1 MTESVSPE
9 PASPSSSDACTD
21 RNLGKHMDNI
31 KLNKNRLAIFGIVGA
46 LMCALAGCGTLPVA
60 RVDGH
65 LKSEPRDAA
74 TPNAPA
80 RGNVPET
87 VRQVPLPPPPQA
99 RIDEVRY
106 SITVKDV
113 LVEDLLFAISRD
125 TKVNID
131 VHPGIEGR
139 VTLNAIDQ
147 TLRQIL
153 TRVAKQVDMRYEM
166 DGPNLVV
173 MKDSPYLKLY
183 RVDYVNMTRDSVASI
198 GVQTQ
203 VVGPSSGLS
212 GAGNSSSAQNT
223 TQLRIDNASKNR
235 FWESLERNIKD
246 MLRDT
251 DKLLPEGSSETFVK
265 DQSQGTSANNRS
277 QTTSQRNANNRNNSR
292 SANRTE
298 TTGPGLAESQ
308 VESQTVSQ
316 TLTFREAASVIVNQE
331 TGSVSV
337 RATSRQQEKVAEFI
351 AQVTGTASRQVLIEA
366 TIVEVTLNDNY
377 QSGVDW
383 SALGLKGLGYS
394 FSQNLITPAFSAAL
408 GVDPLQSFNILYNNP
423 NAAVGGAIKS
433 SIKLLDTFGTTKVL
447 SSPRI
452 TTLNNQTAVM
462 KVVENFVYFTV
473 TTTPGTTNPQSGVT
487 TPPAYNTVPNVV
499 PEGFVMNVTP
509 QISEGD
515 VVTLNVRPSIT
526 KITSFAFDP
535 NPDLGPR
542 TVSDGRVTTTTSG
555 LPNRI
560 PQIQTREFE
569 TVLRVPSGQI
579 AVLGGLMQDSYE
591 EKRAGLPIISRWK
604 LIGDAVSARN
614 DTGRKTELVVFLR
627 PIVIKDASVETDFSA
642 YRRLL
647 PDSKFFKEAEPL
659 IPALYPPSPADRN
672 ADDVGTRK
680 AP

>member
-1 MTESVSPE
+1 MTPHERGTMTESILSF
-9 PASPSSSDACTD
+9 ASTNHGFHA
-21 RNLGKHMDNI
+21 
-31 KLNKNRLAIFGIVGA
+31 RLWKTLASVVVAGSIV
-46 LMCALAGCGTLPVA
+46 GCGTLPVA

-65 LKSEPRDAA
+65 LKTDTRDAA
-74 TPNAPA
+74 KPDAGNK
-80 RGNVPET
+80 GNVPQT

-183 RVDYVNMTRDSVASI
+183 RVDYVNMTRDSTASI

-203 VVGPSSGLS
+203 VVGPSSGLT
-212 GAGNSSSAQNT
+212 GTTNTTGGQNT

-235 FWESLERNIKD
+235 FWESLEKNIKD

-265 DQSQGTSANNRS
+265 DQTQGVSATNRS
-277 QTTSQRNANNRNNSR
+277 QTSAQRSTANRSNTRSNS
-292 SANRTE
+292 RTE
-298 TTGPGLAESQ
+298 TTGPGVAESQ
-308 VESQTVSQ
+308 VESQSTTQ
-316 TLTFREAASVIVNQE
+316 TLTFREAASVIVNAE

-366 TIVEVTLNDNY
+366 TVVEVTLNDNY

-383 SALGLKGLGYS
+383 SALGLQGLGYS
-394 FSQNLITPAFSAAL
+394 FT
-408 GVDPLQSFNILYNNP
+408 QSFTTNQRLTTDKPFFGIDYNNP

-433 SIKLLDTFGTTKVL
+433 SIKLLDSFGNTKVL

-462 KVVENFVYFTV
+462 KVVENKVYFTI
-473 TTTPGTTNPQSGVT
+473 TTTPGTLASANNPGTRDIITST
-487 TPPAYNTVPNVV
+487 PNVV
-499 PEGFVMNVTP
+499 PEGFVMSVTP

-515 VVTLNVRPSIT
+515 IVTLNVRPSIT
-526 KITSFAFDP
+526 KIIDFAADP
-535 NPDLGPR
+535 NPSLTR
-542 TVSDGRVTTTTSG
+542 
-555 LPNRI
+555 PNQI
-560 PQIQTREFE
+560 PIIQTREFE
-569 TVLRVPSGQI
+569 TVLRIPSGQI
-579 AVLGGLMQDSYE
+579 AVLGGLMQDSFE
-591 EKRAGLPIISRWK
+591 EKRDGLPILSRLK
-604 LIGDAVSARN
+604 LIGDAVSYRN

-627 PIVIKDASVETDFSA
+627 PIVIKDASVETDFAA

-647 PDSKFFKEAEPL
+647 PDAKFFKEAEPL
-659 IPALYPPSPADRN
+659 IPGLFPASPGDRN
-672 ADDVGTRK
+672 ATES
-680 AP
+680 APRAAP

>member
-1 MTESVSPE
+1 MTDFILSFAFCRSGLCSRVGSGS
-9 PASPSSSDACTD
+9 ASIVLACS
-21 RNLGKHMDNI
+21 I
-31 KLNKNRLAIFGIVGA
+31 
-46 LMCALAGCGTLPVA
+46 AGCGTLPVA

-65 LKSEPRDAA
+65 LKTETRDAGKPDA
-74 TPNAPA
+74 ASK
-80 RGNVPET
+80 GNVPQT

-183 RVDYVNMTRDSVASI
+183 RVDYVNMTRDSTASI

-203 VVGPSSGLS
+203 VVGPSSGLT
-212 GAGNSSSAQNT
+212 GVTNSSGGQNT

-235 FWESLERNIKD
+235 FWESLEKNIKD

-265 DQSQGTSANNRS
+265 DQSQGVSATNRV
-277 QTTSQRNANNRNNSR
+277 QTAAQRSAANRNNTR
-292 SANRTE
+292 SSNRTE
-298 TTGPGLAESQ
+298 TTGPGVAESQ
-308 VESQTVSQ
+308 VESQSTTQ

-331 TGSVSV
+331 TGSISV

-366 TIVEVTLNDNY
+366 TVVEVTLNDNY

-383 SALGLKGLGYS
+383 SALGLQGLGYS
-394 FSQNLITPAFSAAL
+394 FT
-408 GVDPLQSFNILYNNP
+408 QSFTTNQRLTPDKPFFGIDYNNP

-433 SIKLLDTFGTTKVL
+433 SIKLLDSFGNTKVL

-452 TTLNNQTAVM
+452 TTMNNQTAVM
-462 KVVENFVYFTV
+462 KVVENKVYFTI
-473 TTTPGTTNPQSGVT
+473 TTTPGTLASANNPGTRDIITST
-487 TPPAYNTVPNVV
+487 PNVV
-499 PEGFVMNVTP
+499 PEGFVMSVTP

-515 VVTLNVRPSIT
+515 IVTLNVRPSIT
-526 KITSFAFDP
+526 KIIDFAADP
-535 NPDLGPR
+535 NPSLTR
-542 TVSDGRVTTTTSG
+542 
-555 LPNRI
+555 PNQI
-560 PQIQTREFE
+560 PVIQTREFE
-569 TVLRVPSGQI
+569 TVLRIPSGQI
-579 AVLGGLMQDSYE
+579 AVLGGLMQDSFE
-591 EKRAGLPIISRWK
+591 EKRDGLPILSRLK
-604 LIGDAVSARN
+604 LIGDAVSYRN

-627 PIVIKDASVETDFSA
+627 PIVIKDASVETDFAA

-647 PDSKFFKEAEPL
+647 PDAKFFKEAEPL
-659 IPALYPPSPADRN
+659 IPGLYPASPADRTN
-672 ADDVGTRK
+672 GDY
-680 AP
+680 APRITP

>member
-1 MTESVSPE
+1 MTECIS
-9 PASPSSSDACTD
+9 ASSSADGLSGD
-21 RNLGKHMDNI
+21 PRKNEVR
-31 KLNKNRLAIFGIVGA
+31 KNRQAITGIVSA
-46 LMCALAGCGTLPVA
+46 LILTLAGCGTLPVA

-65 LKSEPRDAA
+65 LKAEPRDASV
-74 TPNAPA
+74 PNSPT
-80 RGNVPET
+80 RGNVPDT

-153 TRVAKQVDMRYEM
+153 TRVAKQVDMRFET
-166 DGPNLVV
+166 DGLNLVV

-183 RVDYVNMTRDSVASI
+183 RVDYVNMTRDSTASI

-203 VVGPSSGLS
+203 VVGPSTGLTGATTSGS
-212 GAGNSSSAQNT
+212 GGQNT

-235 FWESLERNIKD
+235 FWDSLEKNIKD

-265 DQSQGTSANNRS
+265 DQSQGLTASNRN
-277 QTTSQRNANNRNNSR
+277 QTTAQR
-292 SANRTE
+292 SATNRTSGRTNNRTE
-298 TTGPGLAESQ
+298 TTGPGVAESQ
-308 VESQTVSQ
+308 VESQSTTQ
-316 TLTFREAASVIVNQE
+316 TLTFREAASVIVNAE
-331 TGSVSV
+331 TGTIFV
-337 RATSRQQEKVAEFI
+337 RATLRQQEKVAEFI
-351 AQVTGTASRQVLIEA
+351 AQVIGSASRQVLIEA
-366 TIVEVTLNDNY
+366 TVVEVTLNDNY

-394 FSQNLITPAFSAAL
+394 FTQSFITP
-408 GVDPLQSFNILYNNP
+408 SFPASPITGSQQFFGIQYNNP

-433 SIKLLDTFGTTKVL
+433 SIKLLDTFGNTKVL

-462 KVVENFVYFTV
+462 KVVENKVYFTV
-473 TTTPGTTNPQSGVT
+473 TSTPGTVATLG
-487 TPPAYNTVPNVV
+487 TPGTRDTYTSTPNVV

-515 VVTLNVRPSIT
+515 IVTLSVRPSIT
-526 KITSFAFDP
+526 KITGYAVDP
-535 NPDLGPR
+535 NPAFFPAVGSNQQNPQNL
-542 TVSDGRVTTTTSG
+542 
-555 LPNRI
+555 I

-569 TVLRVPSGQI
+569 TVLRIPSGQT
-579 AVLGGLMQDSYE
+579 AVLGGLMQDTFDE
-591 EKRAGLPIISRWK
+591 QRAGLPIVSRWK
-604 LIGDAVSARN
+604 LIGDLTSSRN
-614 DTGRKTELVVFLR
+614 DTGRKTELVIFLR

-659 IPALYPPSPADRN
+659 IPALYPASPADRN
-672 ADDVGTRK
+672 TDDVGTRK
-680 AP
+680 TP

>member
-1 MTESVSPE
+1 MTECIS
-9 PASPSSSDACTD
+9 ASSSADGLSGD
-21 RNLGKHMDNI
+21 PRKNEVR
-31 KLNKNRLAIFGIVGA
+31 KNRQAITGIVSA
-46 LMCALAGCGTLPVA
+46 LILTLAGCGTLPVA

-65 LKSEPRDAA
+65 LKAEPRDASV
-74 TPNAPA
+74 PNSPT
-80 RGNVPET
+80 RGNVPDT

-153 TRVAKQVDMRYEM
+153 TRVAKQVDMRFET
-166 DGPNLVV
+166 DGLNLVV

-183 RVDYVNMTRDSVASI
+183 RVDYVNMTRDSTASI

-203 VVGPSSGLS
+203 VVGPSTGLTGATTSGS
-212 GAGNSSSAQNT
+212 GGQNT

-235 FWESLERNIKD
+235 FWDSLEKNIKD

-265 DQSQGTSANNRS
+265 DQSQGLTASNRN
-277 QTTSQRNANNRNNSR
+277 QTTAQR
-292 SANRTE
+292 SATNRTSGRTNNRTE
-298 TTGPGLAESQ
+298 TTGPGVAESQ
-308 VESQTVSQ
+308 VESQSSTQ
-316 TLTFREAASVIVNQE
+316 TLTFREAASVIVNAE
-331 TGSVSV
+331 TGTVFV
-337 RATSRQQEKVAEFI
+337 RATLRQQEKVAEFI
-351 AQVTGTASRQVLIEA
+351 AQVTGSASRQVLIEA
-366 TIVEVTLNDNY
+366 TVVEVTLNDNY

-394 FSQNLITPAFSAAL
+394 FTQSFITP
-408 GVDPLQSFNILYNNP
+408 SFPASPITGSQQFFGIQYNNP

-433 SIKLLDTFGTTKVL
+433 SIKLLDTFGNTKVL

-462 KVVENFVYFTV
+462 KVVENKVYFTV
-473 TTTPGTTNPQSGVT
+473 TSTPGTVATLG
-487 TPPAYNTVPNVV
+487 TPGTRDTYTSTPNVV

-515 VVTLNVRPSIT
+515 IVTLSVRPSIT
-526 KITSFAFDP
+526 KITGYAVDP
-535 NPDLGPR
+535 NPAFFPAVGSNQQNPQNL
-542 TVSDGRVTTTTSG
+542 
-555 LPNRI
+555 I

-569 TVLRVPSGQI
+569 TVLRIPSGQT
-579 AVLGGLMQDSYE
+579 AVLGGLMQDTFDE
-591 EKRAGLPIISRWK
+591 QRAGLPIVSRWK
-604 LIGDAVSARN
+604 LIGDLTSSRN
-614 DTGRKTELVVFLR
+614 DTGRKTELVIFLR

-659 IPALYPPSPADRN
+659 IPALYPASPADRN
-672 ADDVGTRK
+672 TDDVGTRK
-680 AP
+680 TP

>member
-1 MTESVSPE
+1 MTECIS
-9 PASPSSSDACTD
+9 ASSSADGLSGD
-21 RNLGKHMDNI
+21 PRKNEVR
-31 KLNKNRLAIFGIVGA
+31 KNRQAITGIVSA
-46 LMCALAGCGTLPVA
+46 LILTLAGCGTLPVA

-65 LKSEPRDAA
+65 LKAEPRDASV
-74 TPNAPA
+74 PNSPT
-80 RGNVPET
+80 RGNVPDT

-183 RVDYVNMTRDSVASI
+183 RVDYVNMTRESVASI

-235 FWESLERNIKD
+235 FWDSLEKNIKD

-277 QTTSQRNANNRNNSR
+277 QTTSQRAANNRNNSR
-292 SANRTE
+292 GINRTE
-298 TTGPGLAESQ
+298 TTGPGVAESQ

-316 TLTFREAASVIVNQE
+316 TLTFREAASVIVNYE

-337 RATSRQQEKVAEFI
+337 RATSRQQDKVAEFI
-351 AQVTGTASRQVLIEA
+351 AQVTGSASRQVLIEA
-366 TIVEVTLNDNY
+366 TVVEVTLNDNY

-394 FSQNLITPAFSAAL
+394 FTQSFTGQNLASAPYF
-408 GVDPLQSFNILYNNP
+408 GIQYSNP
-423 NAAVGGAIKS
+423 NAAVGGAITS
-433 SIKLLDTFGTTKVL
+433 SIKLLDSFGNTKVL

-462 KVVENFVYFTV
+462 KVVENKVYFTV
-473 TTTPGTTNPQSGVT
+473 KAEVTVATSTTGLSTSSTPIISYTS
-487 TPPAYNTVPNVV
+487 TPNIV

-515 VVTLNVRPSIT
+515 IVTLNIRPSIT
-526 KITSFAFDP
+526 RIVSFVRDP
-535 NPDLGPR
+535 NPDLAR
-542 TVSDGRVTTTTSG
+542 ANVI
-555 LPNRI
+555 NQI

-569 TVLRVPSGQI
+569 TVLRVPSGQT
-579 AVLGGLMQDSYE
+579 AVLGGLMQDSFE
-591 EKRAGLPIISRWK
+591 EKRDGLPILSRLK
-604 LIGDAVSARN
+604 LIGDATSYRN

-627 PIVIKDASVETDFSA
+627 PIVIKDASIETDFSA

-647 PDSKFFKEAEPL
+647 PDAKFFKEAEPL
-659 IPALYPPSPADRN
+659 IPALYPASPADRN
-672 ADDVGTRK
+672 TDDVGTRK
-680 AP
+680 TP

>member
-1 MTESVSPE
+1 MTPHERINMTESILSF
-9 PASPSSSDACTD
+9 ASSNNGSHARFREILACMVVASS
-21 RNLGKHMDNI
+21 
-31 KLNKNRLAIFGIVGA
+31 VV
-46 LMCALAGCGTLPVA
+46 GCGTLPVA

-65 LKSEPRDAA
+65 LKTDTRDADKPDA
-74 TPNAPA
+74 ASK
-80 RGNVPET
+80 GNVPQT

-183 RVDYVNMTRDSVASI
+183 RVDYVNMTRDSTASI

-203 VVGPSSGLS
+203 VVGPSSGLT
-212 GAGNSSSAQNT
+212 GTTNTTGGQNT

-235 FWESLERNIKD
+235 FWESLEKNIKD

-265 DQSQGTSANNRS
+265 DQTQGVSATNRS
-277 QTTSQRNANNRNNSR
+277 QTSAQRATTNRSNTR
-292 SANRTE
+292 SNNRTE
-298 TTGPGLAESQ
+298 TTGPGVAESQ
-308 VESQTVSQ
+308 VESQSTTQ
-316 TLTFREAASVIVNQE
+316 TLTFREAASVIVNAE

-366 TIVEVTLNDNY
+366 TVVEVTLNDNY

-383 SALGLKGLGYS
+383 SALGLQGLGYS
-394 FSQNLITPAFSAAL
+394 FT
-408 GVDPLQSFNILYNNP
+408 QSFTTNQRLTTDKPFFGIDYNNP

-433 SIKLLDTFGTTKVL
+433 SIKLLDSFGNTKVL

-462 KVVENFVYFTV
+462 KVVENKVYFTI
-473 TTTPGTTNPQSGVT
+473 TTTPGQLASAS
-487 TPPAYNTVPNVV
+487 TPGTRDIITSTPNVV
-499 PEGFVMNVTP
+499 PEGFVMSVTP

-515 VVTLNVRPSIT
+515 IVTLNVRPSIT
-526 KITSFAFDP
+526 KIIDFAADP
-535 NPDLGPR
+535 NPSLTR
-542 TVSDGRVTTTTSG
+542 
-555 LPNRI
+555 PNQI
-560 PQIQTREFE
+560 PIIQTREFE
-569 TVLRVPSGQI
+569 TVLRIPSGQI
-579 AVLGGLMQDSYE
+579 AVLGGLMQDSFE
-591 EKRAGLPIISRWK
+591 EKRDGLPILSRLK
-604 LIGDAVSARN
+604 LIGDAVSYRN

-627 PIVIKDASVETDFSA
+627 PIVIKDASVETDFAA

-647 PDSKFFKEAEPL
+647 PDAKFFKEAEPL
-659 IPALYPPSPADRN
+659 IPSLYPASPADRN
-672 ADDVGTRK
+672 PVDSTPRT

>member
-1 MTESVSPE
+1 MAECIS
-9 PASPSSSDACTD
+9 ASSSTD
-21 RNLGKHMDNI
+21 GLSGESRKNEVR
-31 KLNKNRLAIFGIVGA
+31 KNRQAITGIVSA
-46 LMCALAGCGTLPVA
+46 LILTLAGCGTLPVA

-65 LKSEPRDAA
+65 LKAEPRDASV
-74 TPNAPA
+74 PISPA
-80 RGNVPET
+80 RGNVPDT

-183 RVDYVNMTRDSVASI
+183 RVDYVNMTRDSTASI

-203 VVGPSSGLS
+203 VVGPSTGLTGATTSGS
-212 GAGNSSSAQNT
+212 GGQNT

-235 FWESLERNIKD
+235 FWDSLEKNIKD

-265 DQSQGTSANNRS
+265 DQSQGLTASNRN
-277 QTTSQRNANNRNNSR
+277 QTTAQR
-292 SANRTE
+292 SATNRTSGRTNNRTE
-298 TTGPGLAESQ
+298 TTGPGVAESQ
-308 VESQTVSQ
+308 VESQSSTQ
-316 TLTFREAASVIVNQE
+316 TLTFREAASVIVNAE
-331 TGSVSV
+331 TGTIFV
-337 RATSRQQEKVAEFI
+337 RATLRQQEKVAEFI
-351 AQVTGTASRQVLIEA
+351 AQVTGSASRQVLIEA
-366 TIVEVTLNDNY
+366 TVVEVTLNDNY

-394 FSQNLITPAFSAAL
+394 FTQSFITP
-408 GVDPLQSFNILYNNP
+408 SFPASPITGSQQFFGIQYNNP

-433 SIKLLDTFGTTKVL
+433 SIKLLDTFGNTKVL

-462 KVVENFVYFTV
+462 KVVENKVYFTV
-473 TTTPGTTNPQSGVT
+473 TSTPGTVASAS
-487 TPPAYNTVPNVV
+487 TPGTRDTYTSTPNVV

-515 VVTLNVRPSIT
+515 IVTLSVRPSIT
-526 KITSFAFDP
+526 KITGYKADP
-535 NPDLGPR
+535 NPAFFPLAG
-542 TVSDGRVTTTTSG
+542 SG
-555 LPNRI
+555 QQNPQNLI
-560 PQIQTREFE
+560 PEIQTREFE
-569 TVLRVPSGQI
+569 TVLRIPSGQT
-579 AVLGGLMQDSYE
+579 AVLGGLMQDTFDE
-591 EKRAGLPIISRWK
+591 QRAGLPIVSRWK
-604 LIGDAVSARN
+604 LIGDLTSARN
-614 DTGRKTELVVFLR
+614 DTGRKTELVIFLR
-627 PIVIKDASVETDFSA
+627 PIVIKDASIETDFSA

-647 PDSKFFKEAEPL
+647 PDAKFFKEAEPL
-659 IPALYPPSPADRN
+659 IPALYPASPADRN
-672 ADDVGTRK
+672 TDDVGTRK
-680 AP
+680 TP

>member
-1 MTESVSPE
+1 MTERI
-9 PASPSSSDACTD
+9 SPSLSADGLSGD
-21 RNLGKHMDNI
+21 RRKNEVR
-31 KLNKNRLAIFGIVGA
+31 KNRQAITGIVSA
-46 LMCALAGCGTLPVA
+46 LILTLAGCGTLPVA

-65 LKSEPRDAA
+65 LKAEPRDA
-74 TPNAPA
+74 TVPNSPT
-80 RGNVPET
+80 RGNVPDT

-183 RVDYVNMTRDSVASI
+183 RVDYVNMTRESVGSI

-212 GAGNSSSAQNT
+212 GAGNSSGAQNT

-277 QTTSQRNANNRNNSR
+277 QTTSQRAANNRNNSR
-292 SANRTE
+292 GTNRTE
-298 TTGPGLAESQ
+298 TTGPGVAESQ

-337 RATSRQQEKVAEFI
+337 RATSRQQDKVAEFI
-351 AQVTGTASRQVLIEA
+351 AQVIGTASRQVLIEA
-366 TIVEVTLNDNY
+366 TVVEVTLNDNY

-383 SALGLKGLGYS
+383 SALGLQGLGYS
-394 FSQNLITPAFSAAL
+394 FTQSFTGQNLANTPF
-408 GVDPLQSFNILYNNP
+408 FNIQYSNP
-423 NAAVGGAIKS
+423 NAAIGGAIKS
-433 SIKLLDTFGTTKVL
+433 SIKLLDSFGTTKVL

-462 KVVENFVYFTV
+462 KVVENKVYFTV
-473 TTTPGTTNPQSGVT
+473 KAEVTFAAATTGTTVNIGSGT
-487 TPPAYNTVPNVV
+487 QTPIIAYSSTPNVV

-515 VVTLNVRPSIT
+515 IVTLNVRPSIT
-526 KITSFAFDP
+526 RIVSFVNDP
-535 NPDLGPR
+535 NPDLAR
-542 TVSDGRVTTTTSG
+542 AKVV
-555 LPNRI
+555 NQI

-569 TVLRVPSGQI
+569 TVLRVPSGQT
-579 AVLGGLMQDSYE
+579 AVLGGLMQDSFE
-591 EKRAGLPIISRWK
+591 EKRDGLPILSRVK
-604 LIGDAVSARN
+604 LIGDAVSYRN

-659 IPALYPPSPADRN
+659 IPALYPASPADRN
-672 ADDVGTRK
+672 TDDAGTRK
-680 AP
+680 TP

>member
-1 MTESVSPE
+1 MTESILSTAFSNSMIRRLIPSAICSVTLACAI
-9 PASPSSSDACTD
+9 AS
-21 RNLGKHMDNI
+21 
-31 KLNKNRLAIFGIVGA
+31 
-46 LMCALAGCGTLPVA
+46 CGTLPVA

-65 LKSEPRDAA
+65 LKTETRDPARPDAA
-74 TPNAPA
+74 TK
-80 RGNVPET
+80 GNVPQT

-183 RVDYVNMTRDSVASI
+183 RVDYVNMTRDSTASI

-203 VVGPSSGLS
+203 VVGPSTGLT
-212 GAGNSSSAQNT
+212 GATNSSGGQNT

-235 FWESLERNIKD
+235 FWESLEKNIKD

-265 DQSQGTSANNRS
+265 DQSQGVSATNRS
-277 QTTSQRNANNRNNSR
+277 QTTAQRSTANR
-292 SANRTE
+292 SNTRSNNRTE
-298 TTGPGLAESQ
+298 TTGPGVAESQ
-308 VESQTVSQ
+308 VESQSTTQ
-316 TLTFREAASVIVNQE
+316 TLTFREAASVIINQE
-331 TGSVSV
+331 TGAVSV

-351 AQVTGTASRQVLIEA
+351 AQVTGSASRQVLIEA
-366 TIVEVTLNDNY
+366 TVVEVTLDDNY

-383 SALGLKGLGYS
+383 SALGLQGLGYS
-394 FSQNLITPAFSAAL
+394 FTQSFTGQNLPIIDANSAARPFF
-408 GVDPLQSFNILYNNP
+408 GVQYNNP

-433 SIKLLDTFGTTKVL
+433 SIKLLNSFGNTKVL

-462 KVVENFVYFTV
+462 KVVENTVYFTI
-473 TTTPGTTNPQSGVT
+473 TTTPGTLATANNPGTRDTFTST
-487 TPPAYNTVPNVV
+487 PNVV
-499 PEGFVMNVTP
+499 PEGFVMSVTP

-515 VVTLNVRPSIT
+515 IVTLNVRPSIT
-526 KITSFAFDP
+526 RIVDFKDDP
-535 NPDLGPR
+535 NPAL
-542 TVSDGRVTTTTSG
+542 TVVK
-555 LPNRI
+555 NRI
-560 PQIQTREFE
+560 PIIRTREFE
-569 TVLRVPSGQI
+569 TVLRIPSGQI
-579 AVLGGLMQDSYE
+579 AVLGGLMQDSFE
-591 EKRAGLPIISRWK
+591 EKRDGLPILSRLK
-604 LIGDAVSARN
+604 LIGDAVSYRN

-627 PIVIKDASVETDFSA
+627 PLVIKDASVDTDFA
-642 YRRLL
+642 EYRRLL
-647 PDSKFFKEAEPL
+647 PDAKFFKEAEPL
-659 IPALYPPSPADRN
+659 IPGIYPASPADRSN
-672 ADDVGTRK
+672 GDSTPRT

>member
-1 MTESVSPE
+1 
-9 PASPSSSDACTD
+9 
-21 RNLGKHMDNI
+21 
-31 KLNKNRLAIFGIVGA
+31 
-46 LMCALAGCGTLPVA
+46 
-60 RVDGH
+60 
-65 LKSEPRDAA
+65 
-74 TPNAPA
+74 
-80 RGNVPET
+80 

-183 RVDYVNMTRDSVASI
+183 RVDYVNMTRDSTASI

-203 VVGPSSGLS
+203 VVGPSTGLT
-212 GAGNSSSAQNT
+212 GATNSSGGQNT

-235 FWESLERNIKD
+235 FWESLEKNIKD

-265 DQSQGTSANNRS
+265 DQSQGVSATNRS
-277 QTTSQRNANNRNNSR
+277 QTSAQRTATNRSNSR
-292 SANRTE
+292 TGSRTE
-298 TTGPGLAESQ
+298 TTGPGVAESQ
-308 VESQTVSQ
+308 VESQSTTQ
-316 TLTFREAASVIVNQE
+316 TLTFREAASVIVNAE

-366 TIVEVTLNDNY
+366 TVVEVTLNDNY

-383 SALGLKGLGYS
+383 SALGLQGLGYS
-394 FSQNLITPAFSAAL
+394 FT
-408 GVDPLQSFNILYNNP
+408 QSFTTSQRLTGDKPFFGIDYNNP

-433 SIKLLDTFGTTKVL
+433 SIKLLDSFGNTKVL

-462 KVVENFVYFTV
+462 KVVENKVYFTI
-473 TTTPGTTNPQSGVT
+473 TTTPGTLASAN
-487 TPPAYNTVPNVV
+487 TPGTRDIITSTPNVV
-499 PEGFVMNVTP
+499 PEGFVMSVTP

-515 VVTLNVRPSIT
+515 IVTLNVRPSIT
-526 KITSFAFDP
+526 KIIDFAADP
-535 NPDLGPR
+535 NPSLTR
-542 TVSDGRVTTTTSG
+542 
-555 LPNRI
+555 PNQI
-560 PQIQTREFE
+560 PIIQTREFE
-569 TVLRVPSGQI
+569 TVLRIPSGQI
-579 AVLGGLMQDSYE
+579 AVLGGLMQDSFE
-591 EKRAGLPIISRWK
+591 EKRDGLPILSRLK
-604 LIGDAVSARN
+604 LIGDAVSYRN

-627 PIVIKDASVETDFSA
+627 PIVIKDASVNTDFA
-642 YRRLL
+642 EYRRLL
-647 PDSKFFKEAEPL
+647 PDAKFFKEAEPL
-659 IPALYPPSPADRN
+659 IPGLYPASPADRTN
-672 ADDVGTRK
+672 GDSAPK
-680 AP
+680 ATP

>member
-1 MTESVSPE
+1 MTEFILPV
-9 PASPSSSDACTD
+9 AFSDSMMRRRAMRTLSTVI
-21 RNLGKHMDNI
+21 LGC
-31 KLNKNRLAIFGIVGA
+31 AIGA
-46 LMCALAGCGTLPVA
+46 IAGCGTLPVA

-65 LKSEPRDAA
+65 LKTETRDPAKPDAA
-74 TPNAPA
+74 SKS
-80 RGNVPET
+80 NVPQT

-183 RVDYVNMTRDSVASI
+183 RVDYVNMTRDSTASI

-203 VVGPSSGLS
+203 VVGPSTGLT
-212 GAGNSSSAQNT
+212 GATNSSGGQNT

-235 FWESLERNIKD
+235 FWESLEKNIKD

-265 DQSQGTSANNRS
+265 DQSQGVSATNRS
-277 QTTSQRNANNRNNSR
+277 QTSAQRTATNRSNSR
-292 SANRTE
+292 TGSRTE
-298 TTGPGLAESQ
+298 TTGPGVAESQ
-308 VESQTVSQ
+308 VESQSTTQ

-351 AQVTGTASRQVLIEA
+351 AQVTGSATRQVLIEA
-366 TIVEVTLNDNY
+366 TVVEITLNDNY

-383 SALGLKGLGYS
+383 SALGLQGLGYS
-394 FSQNLITPAFSAAL
+394 FIQSFTPPAFPVATPGTPPAL
-408 GVDPLQSFNILYNNP
+408 VGTQFGIQYNNP

-433 SIKLLDTFGTTKVL
+433 SIKLLDSFGNTKVL

-462 KVVENFVYFTV
+462 KVVENKVYFTV
-473 TTTPGTTNPQSGVT
+473 TATPGTIGAIG
-487 TPPAYNTVPNVV
+487 TPATQPTYNTTPNVV
-499 PEGFVMNVTP
+499 PEGFIMSVTP

-526 KITSFAFDP
+526 RIVDFVLDP
-535 NPDLGPR
+535 NPILT
-542 TVSDGRVTTTTSG
+542 TVQ
-555 LPNRI
+555 NRI
-560 PQIQTREFE
+560 PVIQTREFE
-569 TVLRVPSGQI
+569 TVLRIPSGQI
-579 AVLGGLMQDSYE
+579 AVLGGLMQDSFE
-591 EKRAGLPIISRWK
+591 EKRDGLPILSRLK
-604 LIGDAVSARN
+604 LIGDAVSYRN

-627 PIVIKDASVETDFSA
+627 PIVIKDASVETDFA
-642 YRRLL
+642 EYRRLL
-647 PDSKFFKEAEPL
+647 PDAKFFKEAEPL
-659 IPALYPPSPADRN
+659 IPGLYPASPADRSN
-672 ADDVGTRK
+672 GDSAPRK
-680 AP
+680 SP

>member
-1 MTESVSPE
+1 MTKYILSLARSRNGLRRRVWRKLASVVL
-9 PASPSSSDACTD
+9 ACS
-21 RNLGKHMDNI
+21 
-31 KLNKNRLAIFGIVGA
+31 VV
-46 LMCALAGCGTLPVA
+46 GCGTLPVA

-65 LKSEPRDAA
+65 LKTETRDAGKSDP
-74 TPNAPA
+74 TNK
-80 RGNVPET
+80 GSVPQT

-183 RVDYVNMTRDSVASI
+183 RVDYVNMTRDSTASI

-203 VVGPSSGLS
+203 VVGPSTGLTGTTSSG
-212 GAGNSSSAQNT
+212 GQNT

-235 FWESLERNIKD
+235 FWESLEKNIKD

-265 DQSQGTSANNRS
+265 DQSQGVSASNRS
-277 QTTSQRNANNRNNSR
+277 QTSAQRAGASRNNSR
-292 SANRTE
+292 TGSRTE
-298 TTGPGLAESQ
+298 TTGPGVAESQ
-308 VESQTVSQ
+308 VESQSTTQ

-331 TGSVSV
+331 TGSISV

-366 TIVEVTLNDNY
+366 TVVEVTLNDNY

-383 SALGLKGLGYS
+383 SALGLQGLGYS
-394 FSQNLITPAFSAAL
+394 FT
-408 GVDPLQSFNILYNNP
+408 QSFTTNQRLTPDKPFFGIDYSNP
-423 NAAVGGAIKS
+423 NAAIGGAIKS
-433 SIKLLDTFGTTKVL
+433 SIKLLDSFGNTKVL

-462 KVVENFVYFTV
+462 KVVENKVYFTI
-473 TTTPGTTNPQSGVT
+473 TTTPGTLASANNPGTRDIITST
-487 TPPAYNTVPNVV
+487 PNVV
-499 PEGFVMNVTP
+499 PEGFVMSVTP

-515 VVTLNVRPSIT
+515 IVTLNVRPSIT
-526 KITSFAFDP
+526 KIIDFAADP
-535 NPDLGPR
+535 NPSLTR
-542 TVSDGRVTTTTSG
+542 
-555 LPNRI
+555 PNQI
-560 PQIQTREFE
+560 PVIQTREFE
-569 TVLRVPSGQI
+569 TVLRIPSGQI
-579 AVLGGLMQDSYE
+579 AVLGGLMQDSFE
-591 EKRAGLPIISRWK
+591 EKRDGLPILSRWK
-604 LIGDAVSARN
+604 LIGDAVSYRN

-659 IPALYPPSPADRN
+659 VPGLYPASPADRTN
-672 ADDVGTRK
+672 SESTPRT

>member
-1 MTESVSPE
+1 MTECIS
-9 PASPSSSDACTD
+9 ASSSADGLSGD
-21 RNLGKHMDNI
+21 PRKNEVR
-31 KLNKNRLAIFGIVGA
+31 KNRQAITGIVSA
-46 LMCALAGCGTLPVA
+46 LILTLAGCGTLPVA

-65 LKSEPRDAA
+65 LKAEPRDASV
-74 TPNAPA
+74 PNSPT
-80 RGNVPET
+80 RGNVPDT

-153 TRVAKQVDMRYEM
+153 TRVAKQVDMRFET
-166 DGPNLVV
+166 DGLNLVV

-183 RVDYVNMTRDSVASI
+183 RVDYVNMTRESVASI

-235 FWESLERNIKD
+235 FWDSLEKNIKD

-277 QTTSQRNANNRNNSR
+277 QTTSQRAANNRNNSR
-292 SANRTE
+292 GINRTE
-298 TTGPGLAESQ
+298 TTGPGVAESQ

-316 TLTFREAASVIVNQE
+316 TLTFREAASVIVNYE

-337 RATSRQQEKVAEFI
+337 RATSRQQDKVAEFI
-351 AQVTGTASRQVLIEA
+351 AQVTGSASRQVLIEA
-366 TIVEVTLNDNY
+366 TVVEVTLNDNY

-394 FSQNLITPAFSAAL
+394 FTQSFTGQNLASAPYF
-408 GVDPLQSFNILYNNP
+408 GIQYSNP
-423 NAAVGGAIKS
+423 NAAVGGAITS
-433 SIKLLDTFGTTKVL
+433 SIKLLDSFGNTKVL

-462 KVVENFVYFTV
+462 KVVENKVYFTV
-473 TTTPGTTNPQSGVT
+473 KAEVTVATSTTGLSTSSTPIISYTS
-487 TPPAYNTVPNVV
+487 TPNIV

-515 VVTLNVRPSIT
+515 IVTLNIRPSIT
-526 KITSFAFDP
+526 RIVSFVRDP
-535 NPDLGPR
+535 NPDLAR
-542 TVSDGRVTTTTSG
+542 ANVI
-555 LPNRI
+555 NQI

-569 TVLRVPSGQI
+569 TVLRVPSGQT
-579 AVLGGLMQDSYE
+579 AVLGGLMQDSFE
-591 EKRAGLPIISRWK
+591 EKRDGLPILSRLK
-604 LIGDAVSARN
+604 LIGDATSYRN

-659 IPALYPPSPADRN
+659 IPALYPASPADRN
-672 ADDVGTRK
+672 TDDVGTRK
-680 AP
+680 TP

>member
-1 MTESVSPE
+1 MTECIS
-9 PASPSSSDACTD
+9 ASSSADGLSGD
-21 RNLGKHMDNI
+21 PRKNEVR
-31 KLNKNRLAIFGIVGA
+31 KNRQAITGIVSA
-46 LMCALAGCGTLPVA
+46 LILTLAGCGTLPVA

-65 LKSEPRDAA
+65 LKAEPRDASV
-74 TPNAPA
+74 PNSPT
-80 RGNVPET
+80 RGNVPDT

-153 TRVAKQVDMRYEM
+153 TRVAKQVDMRFET
-166 DGPNLVV
+166 DGLNLVV

-183 RVDYVNMTRDSVASI
+183 RVDYVNMTRESVASI

-235 FWESLERNIKD
+235 FWDSLEKNIKD

-251 DKLLPEGSSETFVK
+251 DKLLPDGSSETFVK

-277 QTTSQRNANNRNNSR
+277 QTTSQRAANNRNNSR
-292 SANRTE
+292 GINRTE
-298 TTGPGLAESQ
+298 TTGPGVAESQ

-316 TLTFREAASVIVNQE
+316 TLTFREAASVIVNYE

-337 RATSRQQEKVAEFI
+337 RATSRQQDKVAEFI
-351 AQVTGTASRQVLIEA
+351 AQVTGSASRQVLIEA
-366 TIVEVTLNDNY
+366 TVVEVTLNDNY

-394 FSQNLITPAFSAAL
+394 FTQSFTGQNLASAPYF
-408 GVDPLQSFNILYNNP
+408 GIQYSNP
-423 NAAVGGAIKS
+423 NAAVGGAITS
-433 SIKLLDTFGTTKVL
+433 SIKLLDSFGNTKVL

-462 KVVENFVYFTV
+462 KVVENKVYFTV
-473 TTTPGTTNPQSGVT
+473 KAEVTVATSTTGLSTSSTPIISYTS
-487 TPPAYNTVPNVV
+487 TPNIV

-515 VVTLNVRPSIT
+515 IVTLNIRPSIT
-526 KITSFAFDP
+526 RIVSFVRDP
-535 NPDLGPR
+535 NPDLAR
-542 TVSDGRVTTTTSG
+542 ANVI
-555 LPNRI
+555 NQI

-569 TVLRVPSGQI
+569 TVLRVPSGQT
-579 AVLGGLMQDSYE
+579 AVLGGLMQDSFE
-591 EKRAGLPIISRWK
+591 EKRDGLPILSRLK
-604 LIGDAVSARN
+604 LIGDATSYRN

-627 PIVIKDASVETDFSA
+627 PIVIKDASIETDFSA

-647 PDSKFFKEAEPL
+647 PDAKFFKEAEPL
-659 IPALYPPSPADRN
+659 IPALYPASPADRN
-672 ADDVGTRK
+672 TDDVGTRK
-680 AP
+680 TP

>member
-1 MTESVSPE
+1 MTECISL
-9 PASPSSSDACTD
+9 SSSADGTSCD
-21 RNLGKHMDNI
+21 RRKNEVR
-31 KLNKNRLAIFGIVGA
+31 KNRQAITGIVSA
-46 LMCALAGCGTLPVA
+46 LILTLAGCGTLPVA

-65 LKSEPRDAA
+65 LKAEPRDA
-74 TPNAPA
+74 TAPSSPT
-80 RGNVPET
+80 RGNVPDT

-183 RVDYVNMTRDSVASI
+183 RVDYVNMTRESVASI

-212 GAGNSSSAQNT
+212 GAGNSSGAQNT

-277 QTTSQRNANNRNNSR
+277 QTTSQRAANNRNNSR
-292 SANRTE
+292 GTNRTE
-298 TTGPGLAESQ
+298 TTGPGVAESQ

-337 RATSRQQEKVAEFI
+337 RATSRQQDKVAEFI
-351 AQVTGTASRQVLIEA
+351 AQVIGTASRQVLIEA
-366 TIVEVTLNDNY
+366 TVVEVTLNDNY

-383 SALGLKGLGYS
+383 SALGLQGLGYS
-394 FSQNLITPAFSAAL
+394 FTQSFTGQNLANTPF
-408 GVDPLQSFNILYNNP
+408 FNIQYSNP
-423 NAAVGGAIKS
+423 NAAIGGAIKS
-433 SIKLLDTFGTTKVL
+433 SIKLLDSFGTTKVL

-462 KVVENFVYFTV
+462 KVVENKVYFTV
-473 TTTPGTTNPQSGVT
+473 KAEVTFAAATTGTTVNIGAGTQ
-487 TPPAYNTVPNVV
+487 TPIIAYSSTPNVV

-515 VVTLNVRPSIT
+515 IVTLNVRPSIT
-526 KITSFAFDP
+526 RIVSFVNDP
-535 NPDLGPR
+535 NPDLAR
-542 TVSDGRVTTTTSG
+542 AKVV
-555 LPNRI
+555 NQI

-569 TVLRVPSGQI
+569 TVLRVPSGQT
-579 AVLGGLMQDSYE
+579 AVLGGLMQDSFE
-591 EKRAGLPIISRWK
+591 EKRDGLPILSRVK
-604 LIGDAVSARN
+604 LIGDAVSYRN

-659 IPALYPPSPADRN
+659 IPALYPASPADRN
-672 ADDVGTRK
+672 TDDAGTRK
-680 AP
+680 TP

>member
-1 MTESVSPE
+1 MTEPISFGLTAERLHRFHRYRKMSGLVLILTL
-9 PASPSSSDACTD
+9 AS
-21 RNLGKHMDNI
+21 
-31 KLNKNRLAIFGIVGA
+31 
-46 LMCALAGCGTLPVA
+46 CGTLPVA

-65 LKSEPRDAA
+65 LKTEPRDA
-74 TPNAPA
+74 TSPNSTNVPA
-80 RGNVPET
+80 KGNVPQT

-183 RVDYVNMTRDSVASI
+183 RVDYVNMTRDSTASI

-203 VVGPSSGLS
+203 VVGPSTGLT
-212 GAGNSSSAQNT
+212 GAGNSSGGQNT

-235 FWESLERNIKD
+235 FWESLEKNIKD

-265 DQSQGTSANNRS
+265 DQSQGVSATNRS
-277 QTTSQRNANNRNNSR
+277 QTTAQRSAANRNNTR
-292 SANRTE
+292 SNNRTE
-298 TTGPGLAESQ
+298 TTGPGVAESQ
-308 VESQTVSQ
+308 VESQSTTQ
-316 TLTFREAASVIVNQE
+316 TLTFREAASVIVNAE
-331 TGSVSV
+331 TGTIFV
-337 RATSRQQEKVAEFI
+337 RATLRQQEKVAEFI
-351 AQVTGTASRQVLIEA
+351 AQVTGSASRQVLIEA
-366 TIVEVTLNDNY
+366 TVVEVTLNDNY

-394 FSQNLITPAFSAAL
+394 FTQSFITP
-408 GVDPLQSFNILYNNP
+408 SFPASPITGSQQFFGIQYNNP
-423 NAAVGGAIKS
+423 NAAAGGAVKS
-433 SIKLLDTFGTTKVL
+433 SIKLLDTFGNTKVL

-462 KVVENFVYFTV
+462 KVVENKVYFTV
-473 TTTPGTTNPQSGVT
+473 TSTPGTVASAS
-487 TPPAYNTVPNVV
+487 TPGTRDTYTSTPNVV

-515 VVTLNVRPSIT
+515 IVTLSVRPSIT
-526 KITSFAFDP
+526 KITGYKADP
-535 NPDLGPR
+535 NPAFFPLPG
-542 TVSDGRVTTTTSG
+542 SG
-555 LPNRI
+555 QQNPQNLI
-560 PQIQTREFE
+560 PEIQTREFE
-569 TVLRVPSGQI
+569 TVLRIPSGQT
-579 AVLGGLMQDSYE
+579 AVLGGLMQDTFDE
-591 EKRAGLPIISRWK
+591 QRAGLPIVSRWK
-604 LIGDAVSARN
+604 LIGDLTSSRN
-614 DTGRKTELVVFLR
+614 DTGRKTELVIFLR

-659 IPALYPPSPADRN
+659 IPALYPASPADRN
-672 ADDVGTRK
+672 ADDVGARK

>member
-1 MTESVSPE
+1 MTECIS
-9 PASPSSSDACTD
+9 ASSSADGLSGD
-21 RNLGKHMDNI
+21 PRKNEVR
-31 KLNKNRLAIFGIVGA
+31 KNRQAITGIVSA
-46 LMCALAGCGTLPVA
+46 LILTLAGCGTLPVA

-65 LKSEPRDAA
+65 LKAEPRDASV
-74 TPNAPA
+74 PNSPT
-80 RGNVPET
+80 RGNVPDT

-153 TRVAKQVDMRYEM
+153 TRVAKQVDMRFET
-166 DGPNLVV
+166 DGLNLVV

-183 RVDYVNMTRDSVASI
+183 RVDYVNMTRDSTASI

-203 VVGPSSGLS
+203 VVGPSTGLTGATTSGS
-212 GAGNSSSAQNT
+212 GGQNT

-235 FWESLERNIKD
+235 FWDSLEKNIKD

-265 DQSQGTSANNRS
+265 DQSQGLTASNRN
-277 QTTSQRNANNRNNSR
+277 QTTAQR
-292 SANRTE
+292 SATNRTSGRANNRTE
-298 TTGPGLAESQ
+298 TTGPGVAESQ
-308 VESQTVSQ
+308 VESQSTTQ
-316 TLTFREAASVIVNQE
+316 TLTFREAASVIVNAE
-331 TGSVSV
+331 TGTIFV
-337 RATSRQQEKVAEFI
+337 RATLRQQEKVAEFI
-351 AQVTGTASRQVLIEA
+351 AQVTGSASRQVLIEA
-366 TIVEVTLNDNY
+366 TVVEVTLNDNY

-394 FSQNLITPAFSAAL
+394 FTQSFITP
-408 GVDPLQSFNILYNNP
+408 SFPASPITGSQQFFGIQYNNP

-433 SIKLLDTFGTTKVL
+433 SIKLLDTFGNTKVL

-462 KVVENFVYFTV
+462 KVVENKVYFTV
-473 TTTPGTTNPQSGVT
+473 TSTPGTVATLG
-487 TPPAYNTVPNVV
+487 TPGTRDTYTSTPNVV

-515 VVTLNVRPSIT
+515 IVTLSVRPSIT
-526 KITSFAFDP
+526 KITGYAVDP
-535 NPDLGPR
+535 NPAFFPAVGSNQQNPQNL
-542 TVSDGRVTTTTSG
+542 
-555 LPNRI
+555 I

-569 TVLRVPSGQI
+569 TVLRIPSGQT
-579 AVLGGLMQDSYE
+579 AVLGGLMQDTFDE
-591 EKRAGLPIISRWK
+591 QRAGLPIVSRWK
-604 LIGDAVSARN
+604 LIGDLTSSRN
-614 DTGRKTELVVFLR
+614 DTGRKTELVIFLR

-659 IPALYPPSPADRN
+659 IPALYPASPADRN
-672 ADDVGTRK
+672 TDDVGTRK
-680 AP
+680 TP

>member
-1 MTESVSPE
+1 MTESILLF
-9 PASPSSSDACTD
+9 ACQESGLRSRVGSGLT
-21 RNLGKHMDNI
+21 
-31 KLNKNRLAIFGIVGA
+31 GIV
-46 LMCALAGCGTLPVA
+46 LLCCIAGCGTLPVA

-65 LKSEPRDAA
+65 LKTETRDAGKPDA
-74 TPNAPA
+74 ASK
-80 RGNVPET
+80 GNVPQT

-183 RVDYVNMTRDSVASI
+183 RVDYVNMTRDSTASI

-203 VVGPSSGLS
+203 VVGPSTGLT
-212 GAGNSSSAQNT
+212 GTTNSSGGQNT

-235 FWESLERNIKD
+235 FWESLEKNIKD

-265 DQSQGTSANNRS
+265 DQSQGLSATNRS
-277 QTTSQRNANNRNNSR
+277 QTTAQRSTANR
-292 SANRTE
+292 SNTRSNNRTE
-298 TTGPGLAESQ
+298 TTGPGVAESQ
-308 VESQTVSQ
+308 VESQSTTQ
-316 TLTFREAASVIVNQE
+316 TLTFREAASVIVNAE
-331 TGSVSV
+331 TGTIFV
-337 RATSRQQEKVAEFI
+337 RATLRQQEKVAEFI
-351 AQVTGTASRQVLIEA
+351 AQVTGSASRQVLIEA
-366 TIVEVTLNDNY
+366 TVVEVTLNDNY

-394 FSQNLITPAFSAAL
+394 FTQNFTSPTFPASPITGTQQF
-408 GVDPLQSFNILYNNP
+408 GIQYNNP

-433 SIKLLDTFGTTKVL
+433 SIKLLDTFGNTKVL

-462 KVVENFVYFTV
+462 KVVENRVYFTV
-473 TTTPGTTNPQSGVT
+473 TSTPGTVASAS
-487 TPPAYNTVPNVV
+487 TPGTRDTYTSTPNVV

-515 VVTLNVRPSIT
+515 IVTLSIRPSIT
-526 KITSFAFDP
+526 KITGFAVDP
-535 NPDLGPR
+535 NPAFFPQAG
-542 TVSDGRVTTTTSG
+542 TTQTNPQN
-555 LPNRI
+555 LI

-569 TVLRVPSGQI
+569 TVLRVPSGQT
-579 AVLGGLMQDSYE
+579 AVLGGLMLDSFDE
-591 EKRAGLPIISRWK
+591 QRSGLPILSRWK
-604 LIGDAVSARN
+604 LIGDAVSSRN
-614 DTGRKTELVVFLR
+614 DTGKKTELVIFLR
-627 PIVIKDASVETDFSA
+627 PIVIKDASVETDFA
-642 YRRLL
+642 EYRRLL
-647 PDSKFFKEAEPL
+647 PDAKFFKEAEPL
-659 IPALYPPSPADRN
+659 IPGIYPASPADRSN
-672 ADDVGTRK
+672 GDSTPRK

>member
-1 MTESVSPE
+1 MTECLS
-9 PASPSSSDACTD
+9 ASSSADGRSGD
-21 RNLGKHMDNI
+21 PRKNEVR
-31 KLNKNRLAIFGIVGA
+31 KNRQAITGIVSA
-46 LMCALAGCGTLPVA
+46 LILTLAGCGTLPVA

-65 LKSEPRDAA
+65 LKAEPRDASV
-74 TPNAPA
+74 PNSPT
-80 RGNVPET
+80 RGNVPDT

-183 RVDYVNMTRDSVASI
+183 RVDYVNMTRDSTASI

-203 VVGPSSGLS
+203 VVGPSTGLTGATTSGS
-212 GAGNSSSAQNT
+212 GGQNT

-235 FWESLERNIKD
+235 FWDSLEKNIKD

-265 DQSQGTSANNRS
+265 DQSQGLTASNRN
-277 QTTSQRNANNRNNSR
+277 QTTAQR
-292 SANRTE
+292 SATNRTSGRTNNRTE
-298 TTGPGLAESQ
+298 TTGPGVAESQ
-308 VESQTVSQ
+308 VESQSSTQ
-316 TLTFREAASVIVNQE
+316 TLTFREAASVIVNAE
-331 TGSVSV
+331 TGTIFV
-337 RATSRQQEKVAEFI
+337 RATLRQQEKVAEFI
-351 AQVTGTASRQVLIEA
+351 AQVIGSASRQVLIEA
-366 TIVEVTLNDNY
+366 TVVEVTLNDNY

-394 FSQNLITPAFSAAL
+394 FTQSFITP
-408 GVDPLQSFNILYNNP
+408 SFPASPIIGSQQFFGIQYNNP

-433 SIKLLDTFGTTKVL
+433 SIKLLDTFGNTKVL

-462 KVVENFVYFTV
+462 KVVENKVYFTV
-473 TTTPGTTNPQSGVT
+473 TSTPGTVATLG
-487 TPPAYNTVPNVV
+487 TPGTRDTYTSTPNVV

-515 VVTLNVRPSIT
+515 IVTLSVRPSIT
-526 KITSFAFDP
+526 KITSYAVDP
-535 NPDLGPR
+535 NPAFFPAVG
-542 TVSDGRVTTTTSG
+542 SNQ
-555 LPNRI
+555 PNPQNLI

-569 TVLRVPSGQI
+569 TVLRIPSGQT
-579 AVLGGLMQDSYE
+579 AVLGGLMQDTFDE
-591 EKRAGLPIISRWK
+591 QRAGLPIVSRWK
-604 LIGDAVSARN
+604 LIGDLTSSRN
-614 DTGRKTELVVFLR
+614 DTGRKTELVIFLR

-659 IPALYPPSPADRN
+659 IPALYPASPADRN
-672 ADDVGTRK
+672 TDNVGTRK
-680 AP
+680 TP

>member
-1 MTESVSPE
+1 MTDSILSF
-9 PASPSSSDACTD
+9 ACHE
-21 RNLGKHMDNI
+21 R
-31 KLNKNRLAIFGIVGA
+31 RLHSRVGSGLVRVA
-46 LMCALAGCGTLPVA
+46 LVCSIAGCGTLPVA

-65 LKSEPRDAA
+65 LKSETRDAGKPDA
-74 TPNAPA
+74 ASK
-80 RGNVPET
+80 GNVPQT

-183 RVDYVNMTRDSVASI
+183 RVDYVNMTRDSTASI

-203 VVGPSSGLS
+203 VVGPSTGLT
-212 GAGNSSSAQNT
+212 GTTNSSGGQNT

-235 FWESLERNIKD
+235 FWESLEKNIKD

-251 DKLLPEGSSETFVK
+251 DKLLPEGSSETFVR
-265 DQSQGTSANNRS
+265 DQSQGVSATNRS
-277 QTTSQRNANNRNNSR
+277 QTAAQRSTSNRSNSRTNNRS
-292 SANRTE
+292 E
-298 TTGPGLAESQ
+298 TTGPGVAESQ
-308 VESQTVSQ
+308 IESQSTTQ

-331 TGSVSV
+331 TGSISV

-366 TIVEVTLNDNY
+366 TVVEVTLNDNY

-383 SALGLKGLGYS
+383 SALGLQGLGYS
-394 FSQNLITPAFSAAL
+394 FT
-408 GVDPLQSFNILYNNP
+408 QSFTTNQRLTSDKPFFGIDYSNP
-423 NAAVGGAIKS
+423 NAAIGGAIKS
-433 SIKLLDTFGTTKVL
+433 SIKLLDSFGNTKVL

-462 KVVENFVYFTV
+462 KVVENKVYFTI
-473 TTTPGTTNPQSGVT
+473 TTTPGTLASANNPGTRDIITST
-487 TPPAYNTVPNVV
+487 PNVV
-499 PEGFVMNVTP
+499 PEGFVMSVTP

-515 VVTLNVRPSIT
+515 IVTLNVRPSIT
-526 KITSFAFDP
+526 KIIDFAADP
-535 NPDLGPR
+535 NPSLTR
-542 TVSDGRVTTTTSG
+542 
-555 LPNRI
+555 PNQI
-560 PQIQTREFE
+560 PVIQTREFE
-569 TVLRVPSGQI
+569 TVLRIPSGQI
-579 AVLGGLMQDSYE
+579 AVLGGLMQDSFE
-591 EKRAGLPIISRWK
+591 EKRDGLPILSRLK
-604 LIGDAVSARN
+604 LIGDAVSYRN

-627 PIVIKDASVETDFSA
+627 PIVIKDASVDSDFAA

-647 PDSKFFKEAEPL
+647 PDAKFFKEAEPL
-659 IPALYPPSPADRN
+659 IPGLYPASPADRIN
-672 ADDVGTRK
+672 GDS
-680 AP
+680 APRTTP

>member
-1 MTESVSPE
+1 MTECIS
-9 PASPSSSDACTD
+9 ASSSADGRSGD
-21 RNLGKHMDNI
+21 PRKNEVR
-31 KLNKNRLAIFGIVGA
+31 KNRQAITGIVSA
-46 LMCALAGCGTLPVA
+46 LILTLAGCGTLPVA

-65 LKSEPRDAA
+65 LKAEPRDASV
-74 TPNAPA
+74 PNSST
-80 RGNVPET
+80 RGNVPDT

-153 TRVAKQVDMRYEM
+153 TRVAKQVDMRFET
-166 DGPNLVV
+166 DGLNLVV

-183 RVDYVNMTRDSVASI
+183 RVDYVNMTRDSTASI

-203 VVGPSSGLS
+203 VVGPSTGLTGATTSGS
-212 GAGNSSSAQNT
+212 GGQNT

-235 FWESLERNIKD
+235 FWDSLEKNIKD

-265 DQSQGTSANNRS
+265 DQSQGLTASNRN
-277 QTTSQRNANNRNNSR
+277 QTTAQR
-292 SANRTE
+292 SATNRTSGRTNNRTE
-298 TTGPGLAESQ
+298 TTGPGVAESQ
-308 VESQTVSQ
+308 VESQSTTQ
-316 TLTFREAASVIVNQE
+316 TLTFREAASVIVNAE
-331 TGSVSV
+331 TGTVFV
-337 RATSRQQEKVAEFI
+337 RATLRQQEKVAEFI
-351 AQVTGTASRQVLIEA
+351 AQVTGSASRQVLIEA
-366 TIVEVTLNDNY
+366 TVVEVTLNDNY

-394 FSQNLITPAFSAAL
+394 FTQSFITP
-408 GVDPLQSFNILYNNP
+408 SFPASPIIGSQQFFGIQYNNP

-433 SIKLLDTFGTTKVL
+433 SIKLLDTFGNTKVL

-462 KVVENFVYFTV
+462 KVVENKVYFTV
-473 TTTPGTTNPQSGVT
+473 TSTPGTVATLG
-487 TPPAYNTVPNVV
+487 TPGTRDTYTSTPNVV

-515 VVTLNVRPSIT
+515 IVTLSVRPSIT
-526 KITSFAFDP
+526 KITSYAVDP
-535 NPDLGPR
+535 NPAFFPAVG
-542 TVSDGRVTTTTSG
+542 SNQ
-555 LPNRI
+555 PNPQNLI

-569 TVLRVPSGQI
+569 TVLRIPSGQT
-579 AVLGGLMQDSYE
+579 AVLGGLMQDTFDE
-591 EKRAGLPIISRWK
+591 QRAGLPIVSRWK
-604 LIGDAVSARN
+604 LIGDLTSSRN
-614 DTGRKTELVVFLR
+614 DTGKKTELVIFLR

-659 IPALYPPSPADRN
+659 IPALYPASPADRN
-672 ADDVGTRK
+672 TDDVGTRK
-680 AP
+680 TP

>member
-1 MTESVSPE
+1 MTDFILSFAYQESVLRSRLVSGL
-9 PASPSSSDACTD
+9 AS
-21 RNLGKHMDNI
+21 
-31 KLNKNRLAIFGIVGA
+31 VG
-46 LMCALAGCGTLPVA
+46 LLCSIAGCGTLPVA

-65 LKSEPRDAA
+65 LKTETRDAGKPDGA
-74 TPNAPA
+74 SK
-80 RGNVPET
+80 GSVPQT

-183 RVDYVNMTRDSVASI
+183 RVDYVNMTRDSVGSI

-203 VVGPSSGLS
+203 VVGPSTGLDS
-212 GAGNSSSAQNT
+212 GAGNTSSAQNT

-235 FWESLERNIKD
+235 FWESLEKNIKD

-251 DKLLPEGSSETFVK
+251 DKLLPEGSSETIVK
-265 DQSQGTSANNRS
+265 DQSQGVSASNRS
-277 QTTSQRNANNRNNSR
+277 QTTAQRAGANR
-292 SANRTE
+292 SSTRTNNRTE
-298 TTGPGLAESQ
+298 TTGPGVAESQ
-308 VESQTVSQ
+308 IASQSSTQ

-331 TGSVSV
+331 TGSISV

-366 TIVEVTLNDNY
+366 TVVEVTLNDNY

-383 SALGLKGLGYS
+383 SALGLQGLGYS
-394 FSQNLITPAFSAAL
+394 FTQSFTGQNLTAAPYF
-408 GVDPLQSFNILYNNP
+408 GIQYSNP
-423 NAAVGGAIKS
+423 NAAVGGAVTS
-433 SIKLLDTFGTTKVL
+433 SIKLLDSFGNAKVL

-462 KVVENFVYFTV
+462 KVVENKVYFTV
-473 TTTPGTTNPQSGVT
+473 KAEVTAATSTTGSIIGGTVSTPIISYTST
-487 TPPAYNTVPNVV
+487 PNVV

-515 VVTLNVRPSIT
+515 IVTLNIRPSIT
-526 KITSFAFDP
+526 RIVSFVRDP
-535 NPDLGPR
+535 NPDLAR
-542 TVSDGRVTTTTSG
+542 ANVV
-555 LPNRI
+555 NQI

-569 TVLRVPSGQI
+569 TVLRVPSGQT
-579 AVLGGLMQDSYE
+579 AVLGGLMQDSFE
-591 EKRAGLPIISRWK
+591 EKRDGLPILSRLK
-604 LIGDAVSARN
+604 LIGDAVSYRN

-627 PIVIKDASVETDFSA
+627 PIVIKDASVDTDFAA

-647 PDSKFFKEAEPL
+647 PDAKFFKEAEPL
-659 IPALYPPSPADRN
+659 IPGLYPASPADRTN
-672 ADDVGTRK
+672 GDY
-680 AP
+680 APRATP

>member
-1 MTESVSPE
+1 MTEFILPV
-9 PASPSSSDACTD
+9 AFSDSMMRRRAMHTLSTVI
-21 RNLGKHMDNI
+21 LGC
-31 KLNKNRLAIFGIVGA
+31 AIGA
-46 LMCALAGCGTLPVA
+46 IAGCGTLPVA

-65 LKSEPRDAA
+65 LKTETRDPAKPDAA
-74 TPNAPA
+74 SKS
-80 RGNVPET
+80 NVPQT

-183 RVDYVNMTRDSVASI
+183 RVDYVNMTRDSTASI

-203 VVGPSSGLS
+203 VVGPSTGLT
-212 GAGNSSSAQNT
+212 GATNSSGGQNT

-235 FWESLERNIKD
+235 FWESLEKNIKD

-265 DQSQGTSANNRS
+265 DQSQGVSATNRS
-277 QTTSQRNANNRNNSR
+277 QTSAQRTATNRSNSR
-292 SANRTE
+292 TGSRTE
-298 TTGPGLAESQ
+298 TTGPGVAESQ
-308 VESQTVSQ
+308 VESQSTTQ
-316 TLTFREAASVIVNQE
+316 TLTFREAASVIVNPE
-331 TGSVSV
+331 TGTISV

-351 AQVTGTASRQVLIEA
+351 AQVTGSASRQVLIEA
-366 TIVEVTLNDNY
+366 TVVEVTLDDNY

-383 SALGLKGLGYS
+383 SALGLQGLGYS
-394 FSQNLITPAFSAAL
+394 FTQSFTGQNLSAA
-408 GVDPLQSFNILYNNP
+408 PFFNIQYSNP
-423 NAAVGGAIKS
+423 SAAVGGAIKS
-433 SIKLLDTFGTTKVL
+433 SIKLLDKFGNTKVL

-462 KVVENFVYFTV
+462 KVVENKVYFTV
-473 TTTPGTTNPQSGVT
+473 TATPGTLASNGV
-487 TPPAYNTVPNVV
+487 PATQPTYNTTPNVV
-499 PEGFVMNVTP
+499 PEGFIMSVTP

-526 KITSFAFDP
+526 RIVEFVSDP
-535 NPDLGPR
+535 NPILSLS
-542 TVSDGRVTTTTSG
+542 V
-555 LPNRI
+555 PNRI
-560 PQIQTREFE
+560 PVIQTREFE
-569 TVLRVPSGQI
+569 TVLRIPSGQI
-579 AVLGGLMQDSYE
+579 AVLGGLMQDSFE
-591 EKRAGLPIISRWK
+591 EKRDGLPILSRLK
-604 LIGDAVSARN
+604 LIGDAVSYRN

-627 PIVIKDASVETDFSA
+627 PIVIKDASVDTDFAA

-647 PDSKFFKEAEPL
+647 PDAKFFKEAEPL
-659 IPALYPPSPADRN
+659 IPGLYPASPADRAN
-672 ADDVGTRK
+672 GDSAPK
-680 AP
+680 ATP

>member
-1 MTESVSPE
+1 MTECIS
-9 PASPSSSDACTD
+9 ASSSADGLSGD
-21 RNLGKHMDNI
+21 PRKNEVR
-31 KLNKNRLAIFGIVGA
+31 KNRQAITGIVSA
-46 LMCALAGCGTLPVA
+46 LILTLAGCGTLPVA

-65 LKSEPRDAA
+65 LKAEPRDASV
-74 TPNAPA
+74 PNSPT
-80 RGNVPET
+80 RGNVPDT

-153 TRVAKQVDMRYEM
+153 TRVAKQVDMRFET
-166 DGPNLVV
+166 DGLNLVV

-183 RVDYVNMTRDSVASI
+183 RVDYVNMTRDSTASI

-203 VVGPSSGLS
+203 VVGPSTGLTGATTSGS
-212 GAGNSSSAQNT
+212 GGQNT

-235 FWESLERNIKD
+235 FWDSLEKNIKD

-265 DQSQGTSANNRS
+265 DQSQGLTASNRN
-277 QTTSQRNANNRNNSR
+277 QTTAQR
-292 SANRTE
+292 SATNRTSGRTNNRTE
-298 TTGPGLAESQ
+298 TTGPGVAESQ
-308 VESQTVSQ
+308 VESQSTTQ
-316 TLTFREAASVIVNQE
+316 TLTFREAASVIVNAE
-331 TGSVSV
+331 TGTVFV
-337 RATSRQQEKVAEFI
+337 RATLRQQEKVAEFI
-351 AQVTGTASRQVLIEA
+351 AQVTGSASRQVLIEA
-366 TIVEVTLNDNY
+366 TVVEVTLNDNY

-394 FSQNLITPAFSAAL
+394 FTQSFITP
-408 GVDPLQSFNILYNNP
+408 SFPASPITGSQQFFGIQYNNP

-433 SIKLLDTFGTTKVL
+433 SIKLLDTFGNTKVL

-462 KVVENFVYFTV
+462 KVVENKVYFTV
-473 TTTPGTTNPQSGVT
+473 TSTPGTVATLG
-487 TPPAYNTVPNVV
+487 TPGTRDTYTSTPNVV

-509 QISEGD
+509 QISAGD
-515 VVTLNVRPSIT
+515 IVTLSVRPSIT
-526 KITSFAFDP
+526 KITGYAVDP
-535 NPDLGPR
+535 NPAFFPAVGSNQQNPQNL
-542 TVSDGRVTTTTSG
+542 
-555 LPNRI
+555 I

-569 TVLRVPSGQI
+569 TVLRIPSGQT
-579 AVLGGLMQDSYE
+579 AVLGGLMQDTFDE
-591 EKRAGLPIISRWK
+591 QRAGLPIVSRWK
-604 LIGDAVSARN
+604 LIGDLTSSRN
-614 DTGRKTELVVFLR
+614 DTGRKTELVIFLR

-659 IPALYPPSPADRN
+659 IPALYPASPADRN
-672 ADDVGTRK
+672 TDDVGTRK
-680 AP
+680 TP

>member
-1 MTESVSPE
+1 MTESIS
-9 PASPSSSDACTD
+9 SPSSVSAAHCA
-21 RNLGKHMDNI
+21 RRGSRPNESKPH
-31 KLNKNRLAIFGIVGA
+31 RLAIIGLVSA
-46 LMCALAGCGTLPVA
+46 LIATLAGCGTLPVA

-65 LKSEPRDAA
+65 LKTEPRDAT
-74 TPNAPA
+74 TPNSPV
-80 RGNVPET
+80 RGNVPQT

-99 RIDEVRY
+99 RIDEVKY

-183 RVDYVNMTRDSVASI
+183 RVDYVNMTRDSTASI

-203 VVGPSSGLS
+203 VVGPTSGLTGATTTS
-212 GAGNSSSAQNT
+212 GGGAQNT

-235 FWESLERNIKD
+235 FWDSLEKNIKD

-265 DQSQGTSANNRS
+265 DQSQGLSASNRN
-277 QTTSQRNANNRNNSR
+277 QTTAQRSGTNRTSGRTN
-292 SANRTE
+292 NRTE
-298 TTGPGLAESQ
+298 TTGPGVAESQ
-308 VESQTVSQ
+308 VESQSSTQ

-331 TGSVSV
+331 TGSISV

-351 AQVTGTASRQVLIEA
+351 AQVTGTAIRQVLIEA
-366 TIVEVTLNDNY
+366 TVVEITLNDNY

-383 SALGLKGLGYS
+383 SALGLQGLGYS
-394 FSQNLITPAFSAAL
+394 FT
-408 GVDPLQSFNILYNNP
+408 QSFTTDQRLTASQPFFGINYSNP

-433 SIKLLDTFGTTKVL
+433 SIKLLDSFGNTKVL

-462 KVVENFVYFTV
+462 KVVENKVYFTV
-473 TTTPGTTNPQSGVT
+473 TATPGTVASIG
-487 TPPAYNTVPNVV
+487 TPATQPTYNTIPNVV
-499 PEGFVMNVTP
+499 PEGFIMSVTP

-515 VVTLNVRPSIT
+515 IVTLNVRPSIT
-526 KITSFAFDP
+526 RIVDFVLDP
-535 NPDLGPR
+535 NPILT
-542 TVSDGRVTTTTSG
+542 TVQ
-555 LPNRI
+555 NKI
-560 PQIQTREFE
+560 PVIQTREFE
-569 TVLRVPSGQI
+569 TVLRIPSGQI
-579 AVLGGLMQDSYE
+579 AVLGGLMQDSFE
-591 EKRAGLPIISRWK
+591 EKRDGLPLLSRLK
-604 LIGDAVSARN
+604 LIGDAVSYRN

-627 PIVIKDASVETDFSA
+627 PIVIKDASIETDFSA

-647 PDSKFFKEAEPL
+647 PDAKFFKEAEPL
-659 IPALYPPSPADRN
+659 IPALYPASPADRN
-672 ADDVGTRK
+672 TDDVGTRK

>member
-1 MTESVSPE
+1 MTESILSTAFSNSMVRRLIPSAICSMTLACAI
-9 PASPSSSDACTD
+9 AS
-21 RNLGKHMDNI
+21 
-31 KLNKNRLAIFGIVGA
+31 
-46 LMCALAGCGTLPVA
+46 CGTLPVA

-65 LKSEPRDAA
+65 LKTETRDPARPDAA
-74 TPNAPA
+74 TK
-80 RGNVPET
+80 GNVPQT

-183 RVDYVNMTRDSVASI
+183 RVDYVNMTRDSTASI

-203 VVGPSSGLS
+203 VVGPSTGLT
-212 GAGNSSSAQNT
+212 GTTNSSGGQNT

-235 FWESLERNIKD
+235 FWESLEKNIKD
-246 MLRDT
+246 MLRET
-251 DKLLPEGSSETFVK
+251 DEQLPEGSSETFVR
-265 DQSQGTSANNRS
+265 DQSQGSSATNRV
-277 QTTSQRNANNRNNSR
+277 QTTAQRASATRNNAR
-292 SANRTE
+292 TNNRTE
-298 TTGPGLAESQ
+298 ITGPGVAESQ
-308 VESQTVSQ
+308 VESQSTTK
-316 TLTFREAASVIVNQE
+316 TLTFREKASVILNAE
-331 TGSVSV
+331 TGTIFV
-337 RATSRQQEKVAEFI
+337 RATLRQQEKVAEFI
-351 AQVTGTASRQVLIEA
+351 AQVTGSASRQVLIEA
-366 TIVEVTLNDNY
+366 TVVEVTLNDNY

-383 SALGLKGLGYS
+383 SALGLQGLGYS
-394 FSQNLITPAFSAAL
+394 FA
-408 GVDPLQSFNILYNNP
+408 QSFTPSAFPVSTPGTPTALVGTQFGIQYNNP

-433 SIKLLDTFGTTKVL
+433 SIKLLDSFGNTKVL

-462 KVVENFVYFTV
+462 KVVENKVYFTI
-473 TTTPGTTNPQSGVT
+473 TTTPGTLQSGT
-487 TPPAYNTVPNVV
+487 TPGTRDIVTSTPNVV
-499 PEGFVMNVTP
+499 PEGFVMSVTP

-515 VVTLNVRPSIT
+515 IITLNVRPSIT
-526 KITSFAFDP
+526 KIIDFASDP
-535 NPDLGPR
+535 NPSLTR
-542 TVSDGRVTTTTSG
+542 
-555 LPNRI
+555 PNQI
-560 PQIQTREFE
+560 PVIQTREFE
-569 TVLRVPSGQI
+569 TVLRIPSGQI
-579 AVLGGLMQDSYE
+579 AVLGGLMQDSFE
-591 EKRAGLPIISRWK
+591 EKRDGLPILSRLK
-604 LIGDAVSARN
+604 LIGDAVSYRN

-627 PIVIKDASVETDFSA
+627 PIVIKDASVDTDFAA

-647 PDSKFFKEAEPL
+647 PDAKFFKEAEPL
-659 IPALYPPSPADRN
+659 IPGIYPASPADRSN
-672 ADDVGTRK
+672 GDSTPRT

>member
-1 MTESVSPE
+1 MTESTLLT
-9 PASPSSSDACTD
+9 AFSDRMTHRRALSAVCSVM
-21 RNLGKHMDNI
+21 LGC
-31 KLNKNRLAIFGIVGA
+31 AI
-46 LMCALAGCGTLPVA
+46 AGCGTLPVA

-65 LKSEPRDAA
+65 LKTETRGAAKPDAA
-74 TPNAPA
+74 TPDAA
-80 RGNVPET
+80 TKGNVPQT

-183 RVDYVNMTRDSVASI
+183 RVDYVNMTRDSVGSI

-203 VVGPSSGLS
+203 VVGPSTGLNG
-212 GAGNSSSAQNT
+212 GAGNTSSAQNT

-235 FWESLERNIKD
+235 FWDSLEKNIKD
-246 MLRDT
+246 MLRET
-251 DKLLPEGSSETFVK
+251 DKLLPEGSSETFVR
-265 DQSQGTSANNRS
+265 DQTQGQLATNRA
-277 QTTSQRNANNRNNSR
+277 QVTAQRGTAGRTTSRTGS
-292 SANRTE
+292 RTE
-298 TTGPGLAESQ
+298 TTGPGSSESQ
-308 VESQTVSQ
+308 VDSQTVSQ
-316 TLTFREAASVIVNQE
+316 TLTFREASSVMVNPE
-331 TGSVSV
+331 TGAVSV
-337 RATSRQQEKVAEFI
+337 RATSRQHDKVAEFV
-351 AQVTGTASRQVLIEA
+351 AHVAGSASRQVLIEA
-366 TIVEVTLNDNY
+366 TVVEVTLNDNY

-394 FSQNLITPAFSAAL
+394 FTQSFTGQNLAGAPYF
-408 GVDPLQSFNILYNNP
+408 GVQYNNP
-423 NAAVGGAIKS
+423 NAAVGGAITS
-433 SIKLLDTFGTTKVL
+433 SIKLLDSFGNTKVL

-462 KVVENFVYFTV
+462 KVVENKVYFTV
-473 TTTPGTTNPQSGVT
+473 KAEVT
-487 TPPAYNTVPNVV
+487 TSTSTTGSNTISVPIISYTSTPNVV

-509 QISEGD
+509 QISDGD
-515 VVTLNVRPSIT
+515 IVTLNIRPSIT
-526 KITSFAFDP
+526 RIVSFVKDP
-535 NPDLGPR
+535 NPDLAR
-542 TVSDGRVTTTTSG
+542 ANVV
-555 LPNRI
+555 NQI

-569 TVLRVPSGQI
+569 TVLRVPSGQT
-579 AVLGGLMQDSYE
+579 AVLGGLMQDSFE
-591 EKRAGLPIISRWK
+591 EKRDGLPILSRLK
-604 LIGDAVSARN
+604 LIGDAVSYRN

-627 PIVIKDASVETDFSA
+627 PIVIKDASVDTDFAA

-647 PDSKFFKEAEPL
+647 PDAKFFKEAEPL
-659 IPALYPPSPADRN
+659 IPGIYPASPADRN
-672 ADDVGTRK
+672 TSDLTPRNT
-680 AP
+680 P

>member
-1 MTESVSPE
+1 MTESILSF
-9 PASPSSSDACTD
+9 ACQESGL
-21 RNLGKHMDNI
+21 RSRVESG
-31 KLNKNRLAIFGIVGA
+31 LAGIV
-46 LMCALAGCGTLPVA
+46 LVCSIAGCGTLPVA

-65 LKSEPRDAA
+65 LKTETRDPAKPDAA
-74 TPNAPA
+74 TK
-80 RGNVPET
+80 GNVPQT

-173 MKDSPYLKLY
+173 MKDTPYLKLY
-183 RVDYVNMTRDSVASI
+183 RVDYVNMTRDSTASI

-203 VVGPSSGLS
+203 VVGPSTGLT
-212 GAGNSSSAQNT
+212 GATNSSGGQNT

-235 FWESLERNIKD
+235 FWESLEKNIKD

-265 DQSQGTSANNRS
+265 DQSQGISATNRS
-277 QTTSQRNANNRNNSR
+277 QTTAQR
-292 SANRTE
+292 SAANRSNTRSNNRTE
-298 TTGPGLAESQ
+298 TTGPGVAESQ
-308 VESQTVSQ
+308 VESQSTTQ
-316 TLTFREAASVIVNQE
+316 TLTFREAASVIINQE
-331 TGSVSV
+331 TGAVSV

-351 AQVTGTASRQVLIEA
+351 AQVTGSASRQVLIEA
-366 TIVEVTLNDNY
+366 TVVEVTLDDNY

-383 SALGLKGLGYS
+383 SALGLQGLGYS
-394 FSQNLITPAFSAAL
+394 FTQSFTGQNLPIIDANSAARPFF
-408 GVDPLQSFNILYNNP
+408 GVQYNNP

-433 SIKLLDTFGTTKVL
+433 SIKLLNSFGNTKVL

-462 KVVENFVYFTV
+462 KVVENTVYFTI
-473 TTTPGTTNPQSGVT
+473 TTTPGTLATANNPGTRDTFTST
-487 TPPAYNTVPNVV
+487 PNVV
-499 PEGFVMNVTP
+499 PEGFVMSVTP

-515 VVTLNVRPSIT
+515 IVTLNVRPSIT
-526 KITSFAFDP
+526 RIVDFKDDP
-535 NPDLGPR
+535 NPAL
-542 TVSDGRVTTTTSG
+542 TVVK
-555 LPNRI
+555 NRI
-560 PQIQTREFE
+560 PIIRTREFE
-569 TVLRVPSGQI
+569 TVLRIPSGQI
-579 AVLGGLMQDSYE
+579 AVLGGLMQDSFE
-591 EKRAGLPIISRWK
+591 EKRDGLPILSRLK
-604 LIGDAVSARN
+604 LIGDAVSYRN

-627 PIVIKDASVETDFSA
+627 PLVIKDASVDTDFA
-642 YRRLL
+642 EYRRLL
-647 PDSKFFKEAEPL
+647 PDAKFFKEAEPL
-659 IPALYPPSPADRN
+659 IPGLYPASPADRTKG
-672 ADDVGTRK
+672 DS
-680 AP
+680 APRTTP

>member
-1 MTESVSPE
+1 MTECLS
-9 PASPSSSDACTD
+9 ASSSADGRSGD
-21 RNLGKHMDNI
+21 PRKNEVR
-31 KLNKNRLAIFGIVGA
+31 KNRQAITGIVSA
-46 LMCALAGCGTLPVA
+46 LILTLAGCGTLPVA

-65 LKSEPRDAA
+65 LKAEPRDASV
-74 TPNAPA
+74 PNSST
-80 RGNVPET
+80 RGNVPDT

-153 TRVAKQVDMRYEM
+153 TRVAKQVDMRFET
-166 DGPNLVV
+166 DGLNLVV

-183 RVDYVNMTRDSVASI
+183 RVDYVNMTRDSTASI

-203 VVGPSSGLS
+203 VVGPSTGLTGATTSGS
-212 GAGNSSSAQNT
+212 GGQNT

-235 FWESLERNIKD
+235 FWDSLEKNIKD

-265 DQSQGTSANNRS
+265 DQSQGLTASNRN
-277 QTTSQRNANNRNNSR
+277 QTTAQR
-292 SANRTE
+292 SATNRTSGRTNNRTE
-298 TTGPGLAESQ
+298 TTGPGVAESQ
-308 VESQTVSQ
+308 VESQSTTQ
-316 TLTFREAASVIVNQE
+316 TLTFREAASVIVNAE
-331 TGSVSV
+331 TGTVFV
-337 RATSRQQEKVAEFI
+337 RATLRQQEKVAEFI
-351 AQVTGTASRQVLIEA
+351 AQVTGSASRQVLIEA
-366 TIVEVTLNDNY
+366 TVVEVTLNDNY

-383 SALGLKGLGYS
+383 SALGLQGLGYS
-394 FSQNLITPAFSAAL
+394 FTQAFTPSAFPVSTPANPIGLAQF
-408 GVDPLQSFNILYNNP
+408 GIQYNNP

-433 SIKLLDTFGTTKVL
+433 SIKLLDSFGNTKVL

-462 KVVENFVYFTV
+462 KVVENKVYFTV
-473 TTTPGTTNPQSGVT
+473 TATPGTLGSNGV
-487 TPPAYNTVPNVV
+487 PATQPTYNTTPNVV
-499 PEGFVMNVTP
+499 PEGFVLSVTP
-509 QISEGD
+509 QISDGD
-515 VVTLNVRPSIT
+515 IVTLNVRPSIT
-526 KITSFAFDP
+526 RIVDTVQDP
-535 NPDLGPR
+535 NPIL
-542 TVSDGRVTTTTSG
+542 TLSV
-555 LPNRI
+555 PNRI
-560 PQIQTREFE
+560 PVIQTREFE
-569 TVLRVPSGQI
+569 TVLRIPSGQI
-579 AVLGGLMQDSYE
+579 AVLGGLMQDSFE
-591 EKRAGLPIISRWK
+591 EKRDGLPILSRLK
-604 LIGDAVSARN
+604 LIGDAVSYRN

-659 IPALYPPSPADRN
+659 IPALYPASPADRN
-672 ADDVGTRK
+672 TDNVGTRK
-680 AP
+680 TP